1 MKKLFCSHLILC
13 THGMGWSNMYQHV
26 RYEDPTTFG
35 SRAMATLIL
44 TQCTQNYAWGRNNCQ
59 DQMLRQIFLA
69 IWDHLEP
76 YRTLLNDLIIFVWL
90 HTNILFYWWIWLL
103 LIIIIILLP
112 VTFLSNAKALRL
124 LNL

>member
-1 MKKLFCSHLILC
+1 
-13 THGMGWSNMYQHV
+13 MYQHV

-35 SRAMATLIL
+35 SQVMATLIL
-44 TQCTQNYAWGRNNCQ
+44 TQCTQNYAWERNNCQ